1 MKSVVDKRRSVIDFT
16 PMPARKVK
24 EATPKS
30 TPVKIADALAPDAV
44 ADVPPEVVKQVYEKT
59 RKSLIERLGNWE
71 DQKSWDEFYRTYWR
85 LIYGVGLKSGLR
97 SEEALDVVQETI
109 LAIAKQSKEHRY
121 DPKAGSFKVWLMNMT
136 RWRIGD
142 QFRRRAKDTAMHH
155 FPGDEEGRNTSVLD
169 RVEDPEAQK
178 LDRIWEVEW
187 KRNIADRAIATVKQ
201 RVSPRQFQIFD
212 AYVIKQWG
220 VKKVMTEL
228 DVSMA
233 QVYLAKHRVGGL
245 IKKELAE
252 LSKQLI

>member
-1 MKSVVDKRRSVIDFT
+1 MKSVVDNHRSVIDSP

-24 EATPKS
+24 DTSPKS
-30 TPVKIADALAPDAV
+30 TPVKIADALAPDAA
-44 ADVPPEVVKQVYEKT
+44 ADIPPEVVKQVYEKT

-97 SEEALDVVQETI
+97 PEEALDVVQETI

-136 RWRIGD
+136 RWRI
-142 QFRRRAKDTAMHH
+142 
-155 FPGDEEGRNTSVLD
+155 DEEGRNTSVLD

-187 KRNIADRAIATVKQ
+187 KRNIADRAIAIVKQ

>member
-1 MKSVVDKRRSVIDFT
+1 
-16 PMPARKVK
+16 MPARKVK
-24 EATPKS
+24 EPT
-30 TPVKIADALAPDAV
+30 VKNTAVTMADIIAPDPA
-44 ADVPPEVVKQVYEKT
+44 ADMPPEVAKQVYEKT

-97 SEEALDVVQETI
+97 PEEALDVVQETI
-109 LAIAKQSKEHRY
+109 LAIAKQSREHRY

-142 QFRRRAKDTAMHH
+142 QFRRRAKDTAMNH
-155 FPGDEEGRNTSVLD
+155 FPGDEDGRNTSVLD

-178 LDRIWEVEW
+178 LDRIWDMEW

>member
-1 MKSVVDKRRSVIDFT
+1 
-16 PMPARKVK
+16 MPTRKEKAAPVK
-24 EATPKS
+24 EAPLP
-30 TPVKIADALAPDAV
+30 PVPVMPDPPHSAAEAEDAAAEIPE
-44 ADVPPEVVKQVYEKT
+44 EVVRTVYERT

-71 DQKSWDEFYRTYWR
+71 DQKSWEEFYRTYWR

-97 SEEALDVVQETI
+97 SEEAFDVVQETI
-109 LAIAKQSKEHRY
+109 VAIAKQSKEKRY

-142 QFRRRAKDTAMHH
+142 QFRKRAKDTAMYK
-155 FPGDEEGRNTSVLD
+155 FPGDEDGRNTATLD
-169 RVEDPEAQK
+169 RFEDPSAQK
-178 LDRIWEVEW
+178 LEGIWEVEW

-212 AYVIKQWG
+212 AYVIKGWS

-228 DVSMA
+228 GVSMA

-245 IKKELAE
+245 IKKEIAE
-252 LSKQLI
+252 LEKQLI